1 MTPIDQVL
9 NRLSTCLKRSRWRL
23 VKHFREM
30 TDASK
35 VVIRGKRVK
44 TIYFLLI
51 GLWSMFRDY
60 EHIRKHNE
68 AKVTNLDMK
77 PGRSYRVAVK
87 LCAITTCYEPLYSDG
102 VLILSSPPT
111 QGKITVEHQNISLS
125 GGPKEK
131 VGGLVLNNTCCDIL
145 ICRVFFIQNLKTP

>member
-1 MTPIDQVL
+1 MIRYSSLVHSGWIILIERIHFNNFILID
-9 NRLSTCLKRSRWRL
+9 
-23 VKHFREM
+23 
-30 TDASK
+30 
-35 VVIRGKRVK
+35 
-44 TIYFLLI
+44 
-51 GLWSMFRDY
+51 LWSMFRDY

-102 VLILSSPPT
+102 MMILSSPPT

-131 VGGLVLNNTCCDIL
+131 VGGLVLKDTCCDIL
-145 ICRVFFIQNLKTP
+145 ICRVFFIQNLKTI

>member
-1 MTPIDQVL
+1 MAFYTPDTHFAVEEMSPVGSKFICFKWSDTLSWYTVDWIILIERIHDIHFILID
-9 NRLSTCLKRSRWRL
+9 
-23 VKHFREM
+23 
-30 TDASK
+30 
-35 VVIRGKRVK
+35 
-44 TIYFLLI
+44 
-51 GLWSMFRDY
+51 LWSMFRDY

-102 VLILSSPPT
+102 VMILSSPPT

-125 GGPKEK
+125 GGQYEK
-131 VGGLVLNNTCCDIL
+131 VRGGRGLVLKDIFCNNYSKEE
-145 ICRVFFIQNLKTP
+145 FY